1 MERPFCTIGLS
12 NLQTHP
18 YPRKMS
24 TNEIKAKSRALLLAM
39 ALLLAGS
46 AYLAQS
52 TAATSFNNV
61 QVFASSASSH
71 PNGFQFAAY
80 NLTGSLIASYQSP
93 YPAAAFELPSG
104 GYLFTVSSTSF
115 NPLMKYPCPIMAG
128 GTTQG
133 SGSALPA
140 IKSNGSAGS
149 TIAMPACYPQ
159 SSEYGYAITNI
170 SGPQTVNIEMKN
182 VSALPTTD
190 VTVKVSYV
198 NGTAAADASVYASV
212 VGEYYWWWQN
222 SAIRMGSQ
230 TDSNGVAH
238 LVLPSAPTVIT
249 AWKWVPVPIE
259 KGQNTIQTTVGG
271 EKINVTVYWQPT
283 YVGLSGSGLLLPP
296 QSAISI
302 TLHYQQ
308 PNYWVMPMGVASKDA
323 YVGGAPSATIA
334 SQPNGTPS
342 SVAQGSS
349 QNYLPSQI
357 PAFQASGVSS
367 PTGSQAGFFGV
378 DAATTAFVLLAVVV
392 LGAAII
398 VARHRISKPST
409 PTG

>member
-1 MERPFCTIGLS
+1 
-12 NLQTHP
+12 
-18 YPRKMS
+18 
-24 TNEIKAKSRALLLAM
+24 KSRALLLSM
-39 ALLLAGS
+39 AILLAGG
-46 AYLAQS
+46 AFLAQS

-61 QVFASSASSH
+61 QVFVSSSSSH

-80 NLTGSLIASYQSP
+80 NLTGSLIASYQSS

-115 NPLMKYPCPIMAG
+115 NPLMKYPCPIMAAG
-128 GTTQG
+128 AAQG
-133 SGSALPA
+133 SGSASPM
-140 IKSNGSAGS
+140 IRSNGSAGS
-149 TIAMPACYPQ
+149 NMMPIACYPQ
-159 SSEYGYAITNI
+159 SSEYGYAITNT
-170 SGPQTVNIEMKN
+170 SGSQTINIEMKN

-190 VTVKVSYV
+190 VTVKVAYV

-212 VGEYYWWWQN
+212 VGEYYGWWQN
-222 SAIRMGSQ
+222 TAIRMGAQ

-238 LVLPSAPTVIT
+238 LVLPSAPAVVT
-249 AWKWVPVPIE
+249 AWKWVSIPIPE
-259 KGQNTIQTTVGG
+259 GQKTIQTTVGG
-271 EKINVTVYWQPT
+271 EKVNVTVYWQPT

-296 QSAISI
+296 QSSISL

-308 PNYWVMPMGVASKDA
+308 PDYWVMPMGVASKDA
-323 YVGGAPSATIA
+323 YVGGAPSATVA
-334 SQPNGTPS
+334 SQPNGMPS
-342 SVAQGSS
+342 LVARGSS

-367 PTGSQAGFFGV
+367 PAGSQAVLFGV
-378 DAATTAFVLLAVVV
+378 DAATIAFVLLAVIVV
-392 LGAAII
+392 GAAIV